1 MFSQPVCLST
11 AGRMCGKGGR
21 HVWQRPGGMCGE
33 GVCVAKGAC
42 VARGVCMV
50 KGEECMAARGRA
62 WPGGMHVQ
70 GACMAG
76 VCMAEET
83 STAANRTHPT
93 GMHPCLEY
101 IY

>member
-1 MFSQPVCLST
+1 
-11 AGRMCGKGGR
+11 
-21 HVWQRPGGMCGE
+21 MCGE

-42 VARGVCMV
+42 VAKGVCMV
-50 KGEECMAARGRA
+50 KGEECMARGHA
-62 WPGGMHVQ
+62 WQGDAWQ

-83 STAANRTHPT
+83 CTAANRTHPT
-93 GMHPCLEY
+93 GMHSCLEY